1 MRCLDTDDSSCN
13 VHNTLI
19 DLNHAEYFLKTYMI
33 SVQRCSRGFDL
44 LKNQICISV

>member
-1 MRCLDTDDSSCN
+1 MRRLDTDESGCK

-33 SVQRCSRGFDL
+33 FVQRCSRGFDL